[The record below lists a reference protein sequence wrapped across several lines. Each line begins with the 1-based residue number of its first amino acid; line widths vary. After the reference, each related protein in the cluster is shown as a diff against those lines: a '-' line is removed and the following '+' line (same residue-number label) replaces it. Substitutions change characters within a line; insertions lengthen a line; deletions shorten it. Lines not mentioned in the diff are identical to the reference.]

1 MPSFEEFMERCKNG
15 GPDDGHRDRFDRHF
29 MMMRLGRRGI
39 GGKGLQLHGERNS
52 GTNYFEKLCH
62 ANTCGACET
71 GSKHSMAAPRSH
83 HFGGGSTL
91 HVVITRNAVDWLL
104 SMWRYPVHCGH
115 HCDLPTFY
123 AFISTEWGPPPDG
136 SKSWAGPGVT
146 PGCAGFA
153 HYKQT
158 DGTYPRDLLEHRSRW
173 VRSYR
178 AAAGA
183 GGRESAA
190 GNWLWVRHEDLSA
203 DGGMGFA
210 PIFQKLFDAGLLVP
224 SARFP
229 EAMHG
234 TTSRSQVDAKAMAS
248 HSAYVKLTAG
258 IWPRFTEAQFEHR
271 RGMIQKE
278 TFERYGLA
286 PTFDQKVLAHIQTG
300 VDAALEAELG
310 YDYAFPN
317 LKVG

>member
-1 MPSFEEFMERCKNG
+1 MVF
-15 GPDDGHRDRFDRHF
+15 
-29 MMMRLGRRGI
+29 
-39 GGKGLQLHGERNS
+39 
-52 GTNYFEKLCH
+52 
-62 ANTCGACET
+62 
-71 GSKHSMAAPRSH
+71 
-83 HFGGGSTL
+83 TL
-91 HVVITRNAVDWLL
+91 ATSRPEIPPAV
-104 SMWRYPVHCGH
+104 SPVS
-115 HCDLPTFY
+115 Y
-123 AFISTEWGPPPDG
+123 IISTEWGPPPDG
-136 SKSWAGPGVT
+136 SKSWAGPGIK
-146 PGCAGFA
+146 PSCAGFA

-183 GGRESAA
+183 RGRELAA
-190 GNWLWVRHEDLSA
+190 SNWLWVRHEDLSA

-229 EAMHG
+229 EGMRG

-286 PTFDQKVLAHIQTG
+286 PTFDEKVLAHIQTA

-317 LKVG
+317 LK